1 MQSKNKFLCG
11 RKKWDKLET
20 REPKKRNSRIDESM
34 KRESWRYGKRGEYAE
49 PEIKQAREL
58 QEAANDQR
66 RISVPEIT
74 IYPRETEG

>member
-1 MQSKNKFLCG
+1 MMQKLKRKRTRTKIKNEIQESTKTLSTRAG
-11 RKKWDKLET
+11 DTET
-20 REPKKRNSRIDESM
+20 
-34 KRESWRYGKRGEYAE
+34 GECRAGS
-49 PEIKQAREL
+49 IKQAREF

>member
-1 MQSKNKFLCG
+1 
-11 RKKWDKLET
+11 
-20 REPKKRNSRIDESM
+20 M
-34 KRESWRYGKRGEYAE
+34 KRESWRYGKRGECAG
-49 PEIKQAREL
+49 PEIKQARKI